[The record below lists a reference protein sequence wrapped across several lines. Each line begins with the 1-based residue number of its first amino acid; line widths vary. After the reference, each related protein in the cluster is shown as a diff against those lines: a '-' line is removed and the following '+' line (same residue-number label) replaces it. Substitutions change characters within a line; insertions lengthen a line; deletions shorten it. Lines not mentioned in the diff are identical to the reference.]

1 MAVAAEMG
9 SETVSQIPI
18 GWITSA
24 GVALSGAIGWLGRE
38 VLRRQK
44 QTEEKLE
51 VCEEKHEETQ
61 ATLMDVKEELGV
73 LRGRQE
79 GVTQLA
85 KQVIEAV
92 SKDAGSS

>member
-1 MAVAAEMG
+1 MDPAP
-9 SETVSQIPI
+9 VSPVPI

-24 GVALSGAIGWLGRE
+24 GVALSSAIGWLGRE

-44 QTEEKLE
+44 RTEEKLE
-51 VCEEKHEETQ
+51 VCEEKHEATQ
-61 ATLMDVKEELGV
+61 AALMDMKEELGV

-85 KQVIEAV
+85 KQVLEV
-92 SKDAGSS
+92 VEQNAGSS

>member
-1 MAVAAEMG
+1 VDP
-9 SETVSQIPI
+9 TPTSQVPLS
-18 GWITSA
+18 WITSA

-44 QTEEKLE
+44 RTEEKLE
-51 VCEEKHEETQ
+51 VCEEKHETTQ
-61 ATLMDVKEELGV
+61 QTLMDVKEELGV

-85 KQVIEAV
+85 KQVLEV
-92 SKDAGSS
+92 VEQNAGPS